1 LKNVTIA
8 IDEATL
14 RDARRIAA
22 EGSTSLNALIRD
34 FLERLTHREAHAR
47 RARRRIE
54 ELCRESTAEVGERAW
69 TRDELHER

>member
-1 LKNVTIA
+1 MKNVTIA

-22 EGSTSLNALIRD
+22 ERSTSLNALIRD
-34 FLERLTHREAHAR
+34 FLERLAHREAHAR